1 MFHKRVTRAVDIS
14 LSLMALAPLTL
25 LFLPIS
31 LLLLLTGEGKV
42 FYLQTRIGQ
51 YERKFKLIKFATM
64 LQDSPNIGSGT
75 LTLSDDPRVL
85 PVGKYLRISKIN
97 ELLSLLMFLWQ
108 YEYRWTEASSRKN
121 FLSYPM
127 HSRAVIASVKPG
139 LTGLGSIVFSN
150 EEHIL
155 QTVENPIEF
164 YNVEIM
170 AYKASLETW
179 YVENESLAIYIKII
193 FATAVKLLFRY
204 NMTQTLFPNL
214 PSPPEAL
221 RKSLG

>member
-1 MFHKRVTRAVDIS
+1 M
-14 LSLMALAPLTL
+14 
-25 LFLPIS
+25 
-31 LLLLLTGEGKV
+31 
-42 FYLQTRIGQ
+42 
-51 YERKFKLIKFATM
+51 
-64 LQDSPNIGSGT
+64 GSMSIVG
-75 LTLSDDPRVL
+75 PR
-85 PVGKYLRISKIN
+85 PQA
-97 ELLSLLMFLWQ
+97 E
-108 YEYRWTEASSRKN
+108 KN